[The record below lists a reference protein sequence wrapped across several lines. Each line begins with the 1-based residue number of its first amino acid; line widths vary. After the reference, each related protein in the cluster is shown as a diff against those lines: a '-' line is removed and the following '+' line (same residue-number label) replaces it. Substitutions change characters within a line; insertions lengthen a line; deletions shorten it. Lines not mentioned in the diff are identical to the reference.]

1 MTDQPSAAPQQGRTR
16 RQPPGSPSLALT
28 ILAGG
33 VQQDIDRV
41 LAGHGMN
48 PRKHGALGHIHTE
61 PGISISE
68 LARRSGITAQSMH
81 TLIAALIAED
91 LVQSTIPR
99 PGAPASLAVTDAGA
113 RLLRTIRAELAV
125 LDERLFGPAAS
136 AEWQA
141 LAQAVHD
148 VAELRKRA

>member
-1 MTDQPSAAPQQGRTR
+1 MTDQPSAAPQQGRAL
-16 RQPPGSPSLALT
+16 QQSPVSPSLALT

-33 VQQDIDRV
+33 VQQDIARI
-41 LAGHGMN
+41 LAEHGMN
-48 PRKHGALGHIHTE
+48 PRKHGALGHIHRE

-81 TLIAALIAED
+81 TLIASLIADD

-99 PGAPASLAVTDAGA
+99 PGAPASLAVTDAGTH
-113 RLLRTIRAELAV
+113 LLAAIRAELAV
-125 LDERLFGPAAS
+125 LDERLFGPAAP

-141 LAQAVHD
+141 LARAVHA
-148 VAELRKRA
+148 VAELRKRT